1 MIALTST
8 VAPTLAGQA
17 FAAVKV
23 AVAHVGRRLAD
34 AWSHRHDAATLA
46 ALDDRMLADIGLTR
60 GDIRDALSE
69 PLWRDPTSVLERR
82 RGERRRARRAAVRA
96 LVAQQSR
103 APSPSLVPGPDAF
116 MFPPSDPPVRLKL

>member
-46 ALDDRMLADIGLTR
+46 ALDDRMLADIGLHCSTLLR
-60 GDIRDALSE
+60 LGGRDA
-69 PLWRDPTSVLERR
+69 PARHRQTRT
-82 RGERRRARRAAVRA
+82 RA
-96 LVAQQSR
+96 
-103 APSPSLVPGPDAF
+103 
-116 MFPPSDPPVRLKL
+116 